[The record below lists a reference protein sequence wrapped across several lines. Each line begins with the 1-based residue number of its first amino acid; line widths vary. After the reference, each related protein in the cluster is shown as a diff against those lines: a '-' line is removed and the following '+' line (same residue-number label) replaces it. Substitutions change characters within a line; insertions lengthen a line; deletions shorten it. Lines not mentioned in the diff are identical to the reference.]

1 MNFREHLQMHLTSG
15 SPGCSHTCLLKPTF
29 ARGCCVL
36 VCNTLWL
43 WWHVLSIFPAISYY
57 EGYSEK
63 SYFSPA
69 ASTGSNAVG
78 GSWFLVYFKHS
89 DQDPTFKTFHPPTV
103 ETCLLLWAVAF
114 LVCLFLFDD
123 GPRIHRLTRAV
134 QLPFRRCMMY
144 SFCRRVDLT
153 YEPYETD
160 SDSNGVMVSK
170 CVLVHWPSCAH
181 WPFHQVAL
189 L

>member
-1 MNFREHLQMHLTSG
+1 MWLSRISVSYVAVACVDDILT
-15 SPGCSHTCLLKPTF
+15 
-29 ARGCCVL
+29 
-36 VCNTLWL
+36 
-43 WWHVLSIFPAISYY
+43 ISYY

-69 ASTGSNAVG
+69 ASTSSN
-78 GSWFLVYFKHS
+78 GSWFLVYFKRS

-114 LVCLFLFDD
+114 LVCLFVFDD

-134 QLPFRRCMMY
+134 QLPFGRCVMY

-153 YEPYETD
+153 HEPYETD

-181 WPFHQVAL
+181 RPFHQVPL
-189 L
+189 LQLSVKVEHSLKSNTLEVWGCVQANF